1 MWTSNRRGSDGNSVD
16 MQTVL
21 VLQTDCKLLLPYR
34 LVVKYLGCYDRII
47 VRQYFD
53 YMTTYIYATC
63 D

>member
-1 MWTSNRRGSDGNSVD
+1 MWASNRRGSDSNTAD

-21 VLQTDCKLLLPYR
+21 VLQTDCILLLSYL

-53 YMTTYIYATC
+53 YMTTYRYATC

>member
-1 MWTSNRRGSDGNSVD
+1 MWKSSRGRSDSNTVN

-21 VLQTDCKLLLPYR
+21 VLQTDCKPLLSYR

-53 YMTTYIYATC
+53 YMTTYGYATC

>member
-1 MWTSNRRGSDGNSVD
+1 MWTSNRRGSDSNTVD

-21 VLQTDCKLLLPYR
+21 VLQTDCKQLLSYL
-34 LVVKYLGCYDRII
+34 LVVKYLGCYDRIT

-53 YMTTYIYATC
+53 HMTTYREATC